1 MANGLIEAADGGDLQ
16 RVQALVAQGAD
27 LEVTDENGN
36 SALGWAA
43 YSAHPDVAQCLI
55 DAGANIE
62 NSDNGANTPLIWA
75 ADAGETAVV
84 SYLIDEGVDV
94 NVQGLVGNTAL
105 ARACRHGHRKI
116 VQALLAV
123 PDIDPNK
130 ANDKLQYP
138 LHHAA
143 YREHSEASCV
153 SD

>member
-1 MANGLIEAADGGDLQ
+1 MPTKDEVAIAAQNGDL
-16 RVQALVAQGAD
+16 RVLRAARSKD
-27 LEVTDENGN
+27 LRQKDPEYG
-36 SALGWAA
+36 
-43 YSAHPDVAQCLI
+43 
-55 DAGANIE
+55 
-62 NSDNGANTPLIWA
+62 NTPLIWA

-138 LHHAA
+138 RHHAA
-143 YREHSEASCV
+143 
-153 SD
+153 